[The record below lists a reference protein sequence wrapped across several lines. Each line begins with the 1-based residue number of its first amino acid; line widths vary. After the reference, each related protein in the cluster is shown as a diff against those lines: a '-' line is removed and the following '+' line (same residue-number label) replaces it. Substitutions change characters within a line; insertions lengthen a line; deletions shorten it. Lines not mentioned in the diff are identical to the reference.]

1 MAHEVNTGKLIL
13 ASQRE
18 WTTFK
23 NIPSNPI
30 EVNDVKEIPLPVI
43 HELIDRYHKHGFA
56 ILDIKPGYIVINIV
70 ETINI
75 ISRLLELGNPFIPP
89 LYQQG
94 NYKAGVI
101 SKISVDNKSQK
112 NPSHPS
118 FHKTRGLKL
127 HSDGTLQKIG
137 YVKTSMLYCKS
148 PGLTGGD
155 STFFNA
161 SGAFAALVYKNLSA
175 AIALMH
181 PRVFIRQANVNGC
194 DDINRGPTFTIK
206 NGEIFSAYS
215 VTETDRWENVKG
227 VNRDDLA
234 RGINFL
240 DLLARPNSPYFYQF
254 KLTTNQLLI
263 LANTKIAHGRIPYT
277 DSPRDRRCLYR
288 SLFLKQPKFSIDMH
302 FEHAFIPVC

>member
-1 MAHEVNTGKLIL
+1 MAHEVNIEKLIL
-13 ASQRE
+13 ASKKE
-18 WTTFK
+18 STTFK
-23 NIPSNPI
+23 NVPSNPI
-30 EVNDVKEIPLPVI
+30 EVNDVKEISRSVI
-43 HELIDRYHKHGFA
+43 YELVNRYYKHGFA
-56 ILDIKPGYIVINIV
+56 TLDIKPGHVVINVV
-70 ETINI
+70 ETIDI
-75 ISRLLELGNPFIPP
+75 ISKLLELGSPFIPP

-94 NYKAGVI
+94 DYKAEVI
-101 SKISVDNKSQK
+101 SKISVDDESQRD
-112 NPSHPS
+112 PLHPS

-137 YVKTSMLYCKS
+137 YIKTSMLYCKS
-148 PGLTGGD
+148 PGVTGGE

-161 SGAFAALVYKNLSA
+161 SGAFAALVYKDLSA

-227 VNRDDLA
+227 VNRDDIT

-240 DLLARPNSPYFYQF
+240 DSLARPNSPYFFQF
-254 KLTTNQLLI
+254 KLTTDQLLI
-263 LANTKIAHGRIPYT
+263 FANAKISHGRTPYT
-277 DSPRDRRCLYR
+277 DSPSTRRCLYR
-288 SLFLKQPKFSIDMH
+288 SLFLQQPKFSINMPS
-302 FEHAFIPVC
+302 EYPSTPVC